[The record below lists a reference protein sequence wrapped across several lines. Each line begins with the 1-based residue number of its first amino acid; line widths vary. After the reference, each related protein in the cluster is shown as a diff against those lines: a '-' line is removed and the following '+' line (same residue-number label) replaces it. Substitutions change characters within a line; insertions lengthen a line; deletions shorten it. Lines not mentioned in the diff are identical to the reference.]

1 VPASTIL
8 LVGGNAAFAESI
20 AAGLTGVGYTVSSY
34 ATPDEAFGH
43 IADNQLV
50 ILDVVS
56 GPKSAA
62 EVCREIRA
70 TPALAAIPVLC
81 ISQTDEV
88 EERIAFLEA
97 GADDVIAKPFDGR
110 ELEARVEALL
120 LRFQRSRDLTA
131 SVAGDGTLITKPRRI
146 VVVFSPKGGVG
157 TTTIATNIAM
167 AQAEKKPDRVLLMD
181 LHLQFGQAATHLN
194 LEVRQSLAELVR
206 DDTAL
211 REPELLRTYAMR
223 HDSGLHV
230 LAAPPTPELAELV
243 EPRHIAL
250 LLETALGSYEQVVID
265 AGSVLDERTMLVF
278 ERADSIVLPVYP
290 EIAALKAV
298 HGLLDYFN
306 EAGSLGAKTSFVL
319 NNVFAREILRMRD
332 VESALGSKV
341 TAELPY
347 DPFLYLKAVNE
358 GVPIV
363 RGAPRSSAADRL
375 VKLAASSFGA
385 DGQVMPLAAPGDRR
399 QRGLGGLLRRS

>member
-8 LVGGNAAFAESI
+8 LVASDPAFAESI
-20 AAGLTGVGYTVSSY
+20 AAGLTGVGYTVSTY
-34 ATPDEAFGH
+34 GDPDEAFSH
-43 IADNQLV
+43 VAENQLV
-50 ILDVVS
+50 ILDV
-56 GPKSAA
+56 GGGTKSAA

-120 LRFQRSRDLTA
+120 LRFLRSRDLA
-131 SVAGDGTLITKPRRI
+131 PSVAGDSTIITKPRRI

-206 DDTAL
+206 DETAL
-211 REPELLRTYAMR
+211 REPELMRTYAMR

-243 EPRHIAL
+243 EPKHIAL
-250 LLETALGSYEQVVID
+250 LLGTALGSYDQVVID

-319 NNVFAREILRMRD
+319 NNMFAREILRMRD
-332 VESALGSKV
+332 VESALGTKV

-385 DGQVMPLAAPGDRR
+385 DGQVMPVAVAGDRR

>member
-8 LVGGNAAFAESI
+8 FVESNPTFGDTVST
-20 AAGLTGVGYTVSSY
+20 GLTNVGYTVSTY
-34 ATPDEAFGH
+34 ADADEAFARVAEH
-43 IADNQLV
+43 QLV
-50 ILDVVS
+50 ILDEVA
-56 GPKSAA
+56 GGKTAA
-62 EVCREIRA
+62 ELCREIRA
-70 TPALAAIPVLC
+70 TPALAAIPVIC

-88 EERIAFLEA
+88 EERIRFLEA
-97 GADDVIAKPFDGR
+97 GADDVMAKPFDAR

-120 LRFQRSRDLTA
+120 LRFQRSKDLTPATA
-131 SVAGDGTLITKPRRI
+131 SEGAVLAKPRRI

-167 AQAEKKPDRVLLMD
+167 AQAEKRPDRVLLAD

-194 LEVRQSLAELVR
+194 LEVRMSLAELVR
-206 DDTAL
+206 DDAAL
-211 REPELLRTYAMR
+211 REPELFRTYALR
-223 HDSGLHV
+223 HDTGLHV

-243 EPRHIAL
+243 EPKHIEQL
-250 LLETALGSYEQVVID
+250 LKTALGTYEQLVID
-265 AGSVLDERTMLVF
+265 AGSVLDERTMVMF
-278 ERADSIVLPVYP
+278 EHADSIVLPVYP

-319 NNVFAREILRMRD
+319 NNMFAREILRMRD
-332 VESALGSKV
+332 VESALGTKV
-341 TAELPY
+341 ATELPY

-358 GVPIV
+358 GVPVV
-363 RGAPRSSAADRL
+363 RGAPRSTAADRL

-385 DGQVMPLAAPGDRR
+385 DGQVVPVATPMERR